1 AAHYT
6 HQHETEDKAKEE
18 CIEELHLNR
27 QLVDGIDL
35 NHILPENDTNLNILL
50 ACVWKKEGLQDDTGD
65 INWRNLEKSF
75 LKIVRENLK
84 IKPKLESVISAGVE
98 AKAIK
103 ACNKQNIIGKNDVG
117 FSDADYADW
126 KFISGEIS
134 TQIDVFRV
142 SPTLLLRRPAVIESS
157 PNSQK
162 KPSYGYRPAAS

>member
-1 AAHYT
+1 MTKVFYGNYTDERSACKLWAGHYT

-35 NHILPENDTNLNILL
+35 NHILPENDTNLNVLL

-103 ACNKQNIIGKNDVG
+103 ACNKQNIIGKNDG
-117 FSDADYADW
+117 QTIA
-126 KFISGEIS
+126 K
-134 TQIDVFRV
+134 TQNCILWEVFKSV
-142 SPTLLLRRPAVIESS
+142 L
-157 PNSQK
+157 
-162 KPSYGYRPAAS
+162 